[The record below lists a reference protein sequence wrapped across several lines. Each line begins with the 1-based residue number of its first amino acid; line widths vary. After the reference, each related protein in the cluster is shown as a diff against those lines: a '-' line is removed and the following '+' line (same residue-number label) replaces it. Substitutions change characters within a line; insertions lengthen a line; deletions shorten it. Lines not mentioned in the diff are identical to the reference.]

1 MTPRPGQDRN
11 PKPRL
16 RASPRP
22 RLRARPRQGGPSEG
36 LLSPEAASLA
46 GTGHAGTQ
54 PVKPF
59 RWTARISALP
69 QATSR
74 PASAV
79 EVSGASRNRCC
90 PGKCSSNTQP
100 HETRWPAL
108 QQTGIDG
115 LFSAAVLS
123 YPLGVRKP
131 SPAFYRIVLAAADC
145 PAGQVLF
152 VGDHLENDAAAPA
165 RHGMRAALVR
175 PRGLRPGEVLP
186 DGALLITHVSELP
199 PLLQTA

>member
-1 MTPRPGQDRN
+1 MNHPTQPP
-11 PKPRL
+11 
-16 RASPRP
+16 
-22 RLRARPRQGGPSEG
+22 
-36 LLSPEAASLA
+36 
-46 GTGHAGTQ
+46 GHARYLNGNLVSVIATDYGGTISLDRLDHLLGQ
-54 PVKPF
+54 KPVDP
-59 RWTARISALP
+59 AAAAALRVLHDDLGLGLVL
-69 QATSR
+69 A
-74 PASAV
+74 
-79 EVSGASRNRCC
+79 
-90 PGKCSSNTQP
+90 SNTQP

-108 QQTGIDG
+108 QQAGIDG

-131 SPAFYRIVLAAADC
+131 SPAFYRVVLAAAGC

-175 PRGLRPGEVLP
+175 ARGLRPGEVLP

-199 PLLQTA
+199 PLLQAA